1 MSEKTMKVIEIK
13 EFGGPEGLEVSQ
25 RPVPPVAAGEVRIK
39 VAAAG
44 VNRPDILQRKGFY
57 PPPPGASEI
66 LGLEVAGVID
76 AVGAGVSLPLGTPV
90 MALLPGGG
98 YAAYA
103 VVPASHI
110 LPLSQSADL
119 VKAAALP
126 ETVYTVWA
134 NVFEAG
140 GLTEDSI
147 LFVHGAT
154 SGIGTMAVA
163 MARAAGALCYGTAGT
178 AEKCAFAE
186 RLGYRK
192 CFNYK
197 SDDWSDEMTA
207 LGGADIVLDMVG
219 GDYVPR
225 NLALLRPGGRHQSIA
240 VQGGMTA
247 QINLFDVMRRGLI
260 LSGSVLRGRSTDE
273 KTRLAGEIKRHV
285 LPWITE
291 GVIEPVIARTFPLE
305 EAGAAHALMESGTL
319 MGKIVLTL

>member
-1 MSEKTMKVIEIK
+1 MSDTTMKVIEIK
-13 EFGGPEGLEVSQ
+13 EFGGPEELVVSQ
-25 RPVPPVAAGEVRIK
+25 RPVPPVTAGEVRIK
-39 VAAAG
+39 IAAAG
-44 VNRPDILQRKGFY
+44 VNRPDILQRRGFY

-66 LGLEVAGVID
+66 LGLEVSGVVD
-76 AVGAGVSLPLGTPV
+76 AVGDDVRLAIGTPV

-103 VVPASHI
+103 VAPASHVI
-110 LPLSQSADL
+110 PLPQSVDL
-119 VKAAALP
+119 VTAAALP

-140 GLTEDSI
+140 GLTAENT

-163 MARAAGALCYGTAGT
+163 MASAAGAPCYGTAGT
-178 AEKCAFAE
+178 DEKCAFAE

-192 CFNYK
+192 CFNYN
-197 SDDWSDEMTA
+197 SDNWSDEMTA

-225 NLALLRPGGRHQSIA
+225 NLTLLKPGGRHQSIA

-247 QINLFDVMRRGLI
+247 QINLFDIMRRSLI
-260 LSGSVLRGRSTDE
+260 LSGSVLRGRSAEE
-273 KTRLAGEIKRHV
+273 KTRLTSEIKRHV
-285 LPWITE
+285 LPWIEE
-291 GVIEPVIARTFPLE
+291 GVVAPVIAKTFPLE
-305 EAGAAHALMESGTL
+305 EAGSAHALMEGGAL